1 MENINVDTLT
11 KEQCVKIKQELEKQ
25 SKSPALEYI
34 ENNFFFMKK
43 SGASDR
49 EENSMEAVS
58 AIIEKLY
65 FSGAYD
71 QTGFDEALGE
81 VCLNS
86 NLEGYGYPRAHV
98 RTSILYF
105 YNEAIP
111 MEYKNNIF
119 TYKRNHE
126 KKEKID
132 ESVKTSILLIGAKYR
147 RHRFES
153 FKEGTKSRWV
163 MQI

>member
-11 KEQCVKIKQELEKQ
+11 KEQCVRIKQELEKE

-34 ENNFFFMKK
+34 ENNFFFMRNTGRKDGNINAMK
-43 SGASDR
+43 
-49 EENSMEAVS
+49 AVS
-58 AIIEKLY
+58 MILEELY
-65 FSGAYD
+65 FIGAYD
-71 QTGFDEALGE
+71 QTGFDEALNNA
-81 VCLNS
+81 CLNH
-86 NLEGYGYPRAHV
+86 NLTQTNRV
-98 RTSILYF
+98 TLRKNILYF

-111 MEYKNNIF
+111 MEYKNSIF

-126 KKEKID
+126 KRERID

-153 FKEGTKSRWV
+153 FKEGTKSR
-163 MQI
+163 